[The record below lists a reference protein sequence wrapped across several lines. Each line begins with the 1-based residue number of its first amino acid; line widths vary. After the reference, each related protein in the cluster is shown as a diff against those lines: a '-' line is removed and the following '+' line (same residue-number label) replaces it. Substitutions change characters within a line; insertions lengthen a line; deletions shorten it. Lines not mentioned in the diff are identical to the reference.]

1 MRTHDRILPPAV
13 ELPNRMSLGTNAA
26 RFRLLP
32 VAEYAERERAP
43 LVDRKTGCRPHGLF
57 RTAAVHFHL
66 LHDSSRSMPNDDAG
80 SSDAD
85 LSAAPDRSLSLET
98 DEIFNVL
105 SEAASR
111 VLQRRFR
118 VFLLVRQAY
127 ERMTAHS
134 SLLTAVWQDLR
145 TMMRLLLRWVDRS
158 YRQVSWTPLLLI
170 VGALLY
176 FVTPID
182 LIPDA
187 LGAIGFVDD
196 VTVITTVVQRLRGE
210 LDRFRAW
217 EQRALPE

>member
-1 MRTHDRILPPAV
+1 
-13 ELPNRMSLGTNAA
+13 
-26 RFRLLP
+26 
-32 VAEYAERERAP
+32 
-43 LVDRKTGCRPHGLF
+43 
-57 RTAAVHFHL
+57 
-66 LHDSSRSMPNDDAG
+66 MPDDAS
-80 SSDAD
+80 SSDAF
-85 LSAAPDRSLSLET
+85 LPMAPDRSLSPDT
-98 DEIFNVL
+98 DEVLNVL

-118 VFLLVRQAY
+118 VVLLVRRAY

-134 SLLTAVWQDLR
+134 SVLSAVWQDLR
-145 TMMRLLLRWVDRS
+145 TMMRLLLRWIDRS

-210 LDRFRAW
+210 LERFRTW
-217 EQRALPE
+217 EKQHVLPE

>member
-1 MRTHDRILPPAV
+1 
-13 ELPNRMSLGTNAA
+13 
-26 RFRLLP
+26 
-32 VAEYAERERAP
+32 
-43 LVDRKTGCRPHGLF
+43 
-57 RTAAVHFHL
+57 
-66 LHDSSRSMPNDDAG
+66 MPDDAG
-80 SSDAD
+80 SSDAF
-85 LSAAPDRSLSLET
+85 LPTAPDQSLSPDT
-98 DEIFNVL
+98 DEVLNVL
-105 SEAASR
+105 SGAASR

-118 VFLLVRQAY
+118 VFLLVRRAY

-134 SLLTAVWQDLR
+134 SVLSAVWQDLR

-170 VGALLY
+170 TGALLY

-217 EQRALPE
+217 EKRALPE